1 MGLVATLSSSHF
13 HFPSMHFLL
22 TNNDGIDAP
31 GLAALEA
38 GILALG
44 GECTI
49 VAPAVEQ
56 SQCGH
61 RVTTRETLLV
71 ESRGDGR
78 HAVHGTPADC
88 VRIALYGLKVK
99 PDVVLSGVNQGGN
112 MGQDIAISGT
122 VAAVREA
129 AYHGL
134 PAMAFSHY
142 IISGREF
149 DWQRIST
156 WTAEM
161 VERLLK
167 EPLHDGQ
174 FWNVNFPHLPPGP
187 LPLPAVLHTHPARSP
202 LGVAFEAGPAG
213 EHTAYQYTARYAD
226 RPQDAG
232 SDVAICFG
240 GNVSIS
246 RLNV

>member
-1 MGLVATLSSSHF
+1 
-13 HFPSMHFLL
+13 MHFLL
-22 TNNDGIDAP
+22 TNDDGIDSP

-38 GILALG
+38 AVIAMG
-44 GECTI
+44 GTATI

-61 RVTTRETLLV
+61 RVTTRESLKV

-88 VRIALYGLKVK
+88 VRIALYGLNLK

-134 PAMAFSHY
+134 RAMALSHY
-142 IISGREF
+142 IIGGLAF
-149 DWQRIST
+149 DWPRIT
-156 WTAEM
+156 DWTAEITR
-161 VERLLK
+161 RLLN
-167 EPLHDGQ
+167 EPLEDGEY
-174 FWNVNFPHLPPGP
+174 WNINFPHLPPGMQT
-187 LPLPAVLHTHPARSP
+187 LPKTLLTHPARSP
-202 LGVAFEAGPAG
+202 LTVTFRSSPGDGHDLYE
-213 EHTAYQYTARYAD
+213 YTARYAD
-226 RPQDAG
+226 RPQDQG
-232 SDVAICFG
+232 SDVAACFG
-240 GNVSIS
+240 GKVSVS
-246 RLNV
+246 RLKV

>member
-1 MGLVATLSSSHF
+1 
-13 HFPSMHFLL
+13 MHFLL
-22 TNNDGIDAP
+22 TNDDGIEAP

-38 GILALG
+38 AIVSMG

-61 RVTTRETLLV
+61 RVTTRESLLA
-71 ESRGDGR
+71 ESRGER
-78 HAVHGTPADC
+78 RYAVHGTPADC
-88 VRIALYGLKVK
+88 VRVALYGLKMK

-134 PAMAFSHY
+134 KAMAFSHY
-142 IISGREF
+142 IIGGVAF
-149 DWQRIST
+149 DWPRVSE
-156 WTAEM
+156 WTAQM
-161 VERLLK
+161 VASLLK
-167 EPLHDGQ
+167 EPLDDGQ

-187 LPLPAVLHTHPARSP
+187 LPLPTTVLSHPARSP
-202 LGVAFEAGPAG
+202 LGVAFEARQEGG
-213 EHTAYQYTARYAD
+213 HTVYQYTARYAD
-226 RPQDAG
+226 RPQDEG

-240 GNVSIS
+240 GKVSVS